1 MKNVLLSSKPLRV
14 VGAALRGPEIFEGS
28 YVVQKIPTAT
38 EFEPLGQIFA
48 YNHTVSGGAPTY
60 EERWTTNEPTQ
71 AQATFVAA
79 ANIPPPSP
87 VYLTANKGF
96 QLVEMGGA
104 DAWEVERY
112 RLLHPPPPIPLI
124 KRLHSRQTAKWVA
137 VAQNAQPSAPT
148 YDNVNGPFGFEVRN
162 LSKLPNSIVVNI
174 RRGFLRRTVTGDV
187 ENGSPITVW
196 HDVWYLYGSYQAP
209 RGGTVANGGLITRVQ
224 ALAGQTS
231 GTFSFGEPVAWT
243 IDITYT
249 WRVLDSNS

>member
-1 MKNVLLSSKPLRV
+1 MTKVLLTSNPLRV

-48 YNHTVSGGAPTY
+48 YNRTVSGGAPTY
-60 EERWTTNEPTQ
+60 EENWTTNEPTL
-71 AQATFVAA
+71 AQGNFVAA
-79 ANIPPPSP
+79 ANVPPPSP
-87 VYLTANKGF
+87 AYLTANTGF

-104 DAWEVERY
+104 DAWEIERQ
-112 RLLHPPPPIPLI
+112 RLLNPPSPITSI
-124 KRLHSRQTAKWVA
+124 RRLHSRQEAKWVA
-137 VAQNAQPSAPT
+137 VAQNAQPNAVS
-148 YDNVNGPFGFEVRN
+148 YNNVNGPFGFEVRN

-174 RRGFLRRTVTGDV
+174 RRGFLIRTVV
-187 ENGSPITVW
+187 NTVW

-224 ALAGQTS
+224 APSGQTS

-243 IDITYT
+243 IDITYA
-249 WRVLDSNS
+249 WSVLDSNS